1 MGSLLE
7 IIIDFILSI
16 LGIKWQNEASK
27 GNKLKTLFLGFII
40 VTIVAIMG
48 VYSIIWIIN
57 SIKT

>member
-16 LGIKWQNEASK
+16 LGIKLQDEISK
-27 GNKLKTLFLGFII
+27 GNKRKTLFLGFIF

-48 VYSIIWIIN
+48 IYSIIWIIN
-57 SIKT
+57 FIKA